1 MTFIRKRASMKKR
14 EPLFW
19 LEVAATLGSL
29 IGGAG
34 LIALLYQDA
43 RAADPKPGF
52 TPGGKTFTNPFAN
65 QDGNAAAANP
75 QGNFFDD
82 EEDDGQ
88 NNSPGGGF
96 PPGGA

>member
-1 MTFIRKRASMKKR
+1 MTSTEERTMKR

-29 IGGAG
+29 IGGAA

-52 TPGGKTFTNPFAN
+52 SPGGKTFTNPFAN
-65 QDGNAAAANP
+65 PGGGGGDTAPANP
-75 QGNFFDD
+75 QNGNFFDD
-82 EEDDGQ
+82 EEDDGFQ
-88 NNSPGGGF
+88 NNAPGGGF
-96 PPGGA
+96 